1 MKKLNSP
8 LAVCLLVLV
17 TVTGSVWAG
26 NKGWS
31 EGSKVWLESVALESA
46 ADYDGALAKMPEF
59 LQASGD
65 QYLTELRS
73 GWLSYQAREY
83 DRAVKHYTAAARLA
97 PSAQSPLMGL
107 GNSYLA
113 LKKINE
119 ATRVYEQALKQGS
132 DNATSLKMLG
142 SLAFQAGDYRKA
154 AQVYG
159 AVLEGYPE
167 DTTALSGYAWALVY
181 QNRKRDAEPA
191 FLRLLLLSPDFPYA
205 QQGYESVTGRK
216 ITTAQRQ

>member
-1 MKKLNSP
+1 MKKNSP
-8 LAVCLLVLV
+8 LALCVVALVSLA
-17 TVTGSVWAG
+17 GSVFAET
-26 NKGWS
+26 KGWS
-31 EGSKVWLESVALESA
+31 EGSKIWLESVALETA
-46 ADYDGALAKMPEF
+46 ADYRGALARMPQF

-65 QYLTELRS
+65 QFLTELRS
-73 GWLSYQAREY
+73 GWLAYQAQEY
-83 DRAVKHYTAAARLA
+83 DSAVKHYTAASRLV

-113 LKKINE
+113 LNKTVE

-132 DNATSLKMLG
+132 ENTTSLKMLG
-142 SLAFQAGDYRKA
+142 GLAFQSGDYRRA
-154 AQVYG
+154 AQAYG
-159 AVLEGYPE
+159 AVLESYPE

-181 QNRKRDAEPA
+181 QNRKRDAESA